1 MNDTEALKK
10 LIRHVPDFP
19 KPGILFY
26 DITTLLQDSAG
37 FRQAVECV
45 ANPYQGTAVDVV
57 VGIESR
63 GFIFGAA
70 VADRLGVGFVPV
82 RKPGKLPWETVS
94 ESYELEYGVDAV
106 EMHRDAIGSE
116 QKVLIVDDL
125 LATGGTARAT
135 VNLIKKS
142 GGAIAGVAFLI
153 ELAELNGR
161 AKLEGEQVFSVL
173 TY

>member
-57 VGIESR
+57 VG
-63 GFIFGAA
+63 
-70 VADRLGVGFVPV
+70 
-82 RKPGKLPWETVS
+82 TVS
-94 ESYELEYGVDAV
+94 AC
-106 EMHRDAIGSE
+106 H
-116 QKVLIVDDL
+116 
-125 LATGGTARAT
+125 
-135 VNLIKKS
+135 
-142 GGAIAGVAFLI
+142 GAIDLIHVPAESDSAGT
-153 ELAELNGR
+153 
-161 AKLEGEQVFSVL
+161 SVR
-173 TY
+173 